1 VPPITSDEERALWDK
16 NYDILVKTVIM
27 EDLPLNTAL
36 QETLRGRGLKP
47 LILGRN
53 EMGNQVFHRFYDEL
67 MATP

>member
-1 VPPITSDEERALWDK
+1 MLWEK

-27 EDLPLNTAL
+27 EDLPLNRSL
-36 QETLRGRGLKP
+36 QASLRGRGLKP

-53 EMGNQVFHRFYDEL
+53 EMGNQAFHRLYDEL